1 MRRVTRGTLKVKVHQ
16 RPRTGNSENEQGMKC
31 QYGNKV
37 GYKQKEEGLSYQ
49 QNPVY
54 IQKEIATHRFVEQKP
69 IISVGKYKLQKTR
82 VNRRKATGSHERK
95 ETLHSDSY
103 LVNAAT
109 TAQRT
114 SLVLAFRHSTSGS
127 KSRSCRT
134 LLVAKSYCSSRRG
147 AKAFSKTSEAWA
159 R

>member
-16 RPRTGNSENEQGMKC
+16 RSRTGNSENEQGMKC

-49 QNPVY
+49 QNPAY